1 MEKDKA
7 RVAKAY
13 NKKAKVSC
21 FKLKIQC
28 EKHTTNWIEEQQVW
42 EVVTKLGRSL

>member
-1 MEKDKA
+1 MRKYKRLKDLKDMEKDKA

-21 FKLKIQC
+21 FKLKI
-28 EKHTTNWIEEQQVW
+28 
-42 EVVTKLGRSL
+42 